1 MPQPG
6 NGMEPAFGDS
16 YRISQTFINSDQ
28 TACQSS
34 CRAELDI
41 YEQLDSTANSKG
53 VVLMLGSCG
62 TPPKGPIELLSDLV
76 DDDVREDHLSERWDI
91 SALEDITRYAKGGVE
106 KEFGSSEGALV
117 YHEAPQHQDT
127 PALNVTHDSSS
138 GQNTTACLE
147 SMREQEDEHGS
158 RMKLEKQ
165 AKPPKVLTTSWKCL
179 KAEQTLKSKSD
190 NLMSTNIEVNVAG
203 MKRPRKRSKETSSSL
218 YNQKSLDA
226 VLELT
231 NEEHNYSMQANAES
245 SHSEDS
251 DSERTASE
259 GEEEEEEED
268 VKLAD
273 QEINE
278 SSSFDESDLEPGE
291 QPLEQTQKRKCFWEY
306 SYGYESTSKKG
317 RSDSA
322 GAWNASTLP
331 SNLYQRLNTLSTGKN
346 GAQKVR
352 RTDASDLTPNPR
364 KLLNIGEQLHKLH
377 QAIEDMQPVGH
388 LPVTA
393 RARSRKEKNKLASRA
408 CRLKKKAQHEAN
420 KIKLWGLN
428 QEHDNLLGALLQIK
442 EVIRSSVENRE
453 GTTQL
458 GMTEKLECLLKEMT
472 GPQVAGH
479 TKEFVQKILEK
490 TATGEAQESLG
501 QS

>member
-428 QEHDNLLGALLQIK
+428 QEH
-442 EVIRSSVENRE
+442 
-453 GTTQL
+453 
-458 GMTEKLECLLKEMT
+458 